1 MTQRP
6 LSNWRVTL
14 DFDGTITQSDTV
26 DAIHEAF
33 ALPAWREIE
42 ALWAIGTIGSAD
54 CMSRQAALLR
64 VEPAD
69 LDAFLDKVA
78 VDWGLTGMLR
88 ACARAGAP
96 VAVVSDG
103 YDRAA
108 RRVLTRMGAGHLPI
122 HANRLTPIGGDRWRL
137 SSPHRAEGCAAGTCK
152 CAQAAGAAQP
162 LTVLIGDG
170 RSDRC
175 LARRADLVF
184 AKSGLADWCRAERIA
199 HIPIQRLDEVTPH
212 LADLAAAREL
222 AKFVSGTFQNAC

>member
-1 MTQRP
+1 MT
-6 LSNWRVTL
+6 LSYPSDWRVTL
-14 DFDGTITQSDTV
+14 DFDGTVTRADTV

-33 ALPAWREIE
+33 ALPIWRDVE
-42 ALWAIGTIGSAD
+42 ALWEAGEIGSFD
-54 CMSRQAALLR
+54 CMTRQAALLR
-64 VEPAD
+64 VAPAE
-69 LDAFLDKVA
+69 LDAFLDRVE
-78 VDWGLTGMLR
+78 VDWGLPGLLR

-108 RRVLTRMGAGHLPI
+108 RRVLARMGAARLPI
-122 HANRLTPIGGDRWRL
+122 YANRLQPGAGDRWRL

-152 CAQAAGAAQP
+152 CALAAAAAQP

-184 AKSGLADWCRAERIA
+184 AKPALADWCRHKRIA
-199 HIPIQRLDEVTPH
+199 HIAIRGLDDVTPH
-212 LADLAAAREL
+212 LADLDAARAL
-222 AKFVSGTFQNAC
+222 AQTSLRTPEHAR